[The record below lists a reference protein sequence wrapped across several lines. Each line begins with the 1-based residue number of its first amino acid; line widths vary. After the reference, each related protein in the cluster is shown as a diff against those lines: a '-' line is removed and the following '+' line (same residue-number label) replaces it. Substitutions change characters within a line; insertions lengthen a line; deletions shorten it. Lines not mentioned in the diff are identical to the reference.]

1 MGLLHRGVQSVLLYR
16 RDDPVERGVG
26 GGKRVSQRL
35 HAGKIH
41 VSDDRVG
48 HHHIVDCKV
57 KHAIAGHH
65 IVDTLLG
72 DDRDGSV
79 QAATL
84 QTIEIDIIVGVL
96 VPAYILLA
104 VLVGD
109 DLHQQHA
116 ERLIGSQFV
125 LVSEVIVASLALKA
139 LGAHPSEARLAV
151 LVGCVD
157 QIVYGG
163 IGCTRCPDGYTL
175 VLLDLDARVG
185 PQFCRVE

>member
-1 MGLLHRGVQSVLLYR
+1 MLLYR
-16 RDDPVERGVG
+16 CDDLVERGVG

-41 VSDDRVG
+41 ASDDRVG
-48 HHHIVDCKV
+48 HHHIVDRKV
-57 KHAIAGHH
+57 EHAVAGHH

-72 DDRDGSV
+72 DDRDGGV

-116 ERLIGSQFV
+116 ERLVGRQLV

-163 IGCTRCPDGYTL
+163 ICSTRCPDGYTL